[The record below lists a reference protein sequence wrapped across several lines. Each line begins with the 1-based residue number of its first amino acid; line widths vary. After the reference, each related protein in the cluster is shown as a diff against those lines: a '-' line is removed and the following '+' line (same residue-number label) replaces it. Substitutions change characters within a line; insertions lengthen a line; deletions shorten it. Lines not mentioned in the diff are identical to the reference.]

1 MVVERDEPKLVFG
14 LEATEKGMTKSL
26 SAVMFVIHK
35 YILYDLQLLWLER
48 LDSVESNSENYQYF
62 YFI

>member
-14 LEATEKGMTKSL
+14 LEATEKGMTNSL

-35 YILYDLQLLWLER
+35 HILYDLQLLWLER
-48 LDSVESNSENYQYF
+48 LSSIESNNENYQYF
-62 YFI
+62 YSI

>member
-35 YILYDLQLLWLER
+35 YILYDLQLL
-48 LDSVESNSENYQYF
+48 
-62 YFI
+62 